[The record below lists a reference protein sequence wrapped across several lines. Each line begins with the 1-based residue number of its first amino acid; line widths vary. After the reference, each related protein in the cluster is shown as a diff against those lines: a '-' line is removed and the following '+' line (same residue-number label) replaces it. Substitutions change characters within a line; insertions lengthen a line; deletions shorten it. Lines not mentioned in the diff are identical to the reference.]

1 MRPRPHHADGLA
13 EDLGAGERRP
23 LPGAFTQRRVGG
35 RDLARRG
42 QHQRQRVLGGAVN
55 IRRGRVDHQHTA
67 RGGGVDVDV
76 VQADAGAGDDLELGR
91 GGQHLGVDGGR
102 RAHQQRVGVGHG
114 GQQLFAV
121 RAVDP
126 ADLYLVT
133 EGGNG
138 GLGKFVGNQY
148 YGKTHATSVMGL
160 NCGVDVT
167 VVGSG
172 PNGLAAAVICA
183 RAGLTVRVVEAQPT
197 PGGGARS
204 APDPEFPGVLHDICS
219 AVHPLGVASPFFAE
233 FDLAARG
240 VDLVA
245 PEVSYANPLPD
256 RPAAVAY
263 RSLERTCA
271 ELDDGASW
279 RRLFGPLTDHVDGV
293 LGFFLGDK
301 RSLPPDLL
309 TTVRTGLRV
318 LTQGSPAWGLLRGE
332 DARALFTGVGVHAIS
347 TMPSPVNSGAGLM
360 LGTVAHTA
368 GWPVPVGGT
377 QVISDALIADLRAH
391 GGELVLGE
399 PVTAPPDGVVIY
411 DTAPTALLDI
421 YGDAVPSTICK
432 GVAPLP
438 IRPGRVQG
446 RLRAVRRHPVARRAR
461 RAGADGAHGRNA
473 GRRWLWPNGRSRPD
487 ATPSGR

>member
-1 MRPRPHHADGLA
+1 
-13 EDLGAGERRP
+13 
-23 LPGAFTQRRVGG
+23 
-35 RDLARRG
+35 
-42 QHQRQRVLGGAVN
+42 
-55 IRRGRVDHQHTA
+55 
-67 RGGGVDVDV
+67 
-76 VQADAGAGDDLELGR
+76 
-91 GGQHLGVDGGR
+91 
-102 RAHQQRVGVGHG
+102 
-114 GQQLFAV
+114 
-121 RAVDP
+121 
-126 ADLYLVT
+126 
-133 EGGNG
+133 
-138 GLGKFVGNQY
+138 
-148 YGKTHATSVMGL
+148 MGL

-204 APDPEFPGVLHDICS
+204 APDPDFPGVLHDICS

-240 VDLVA
+240 VELVA

-271 ELDDGASW
+271 ELDDGSSW
-279 RRLFGPLTDHVDGV
+279 RRLFGPLAEHVDGV

-301 RSLPPDLL
+301 RSLPPDLV

-318 LTQGSPAWGLLRGE
+318 LVQGSPAWGLLRGE
-332 DARALFTGVGVHAIS
+332 DARALFTGVGAHAIS
-347 TMPSPVNSGAGLM
+347 RMPSPVNSGAGLM

-391 GGELVLGE
+391 GGELALGE
-399 PVTAPPDGVVIY
+399 PVTAPPAGVVIY

-421 YGDAVPSTICK
+421 YGDAVPSRYAKALRRYRFGPGVCK
-432 GVAPLP
+432 VDFVLSGDIPWRDERIAHAPTVHMGGTRAQMALAEREIAAGRHAEWPMTLAALPHLADPSRIDDHGRRPLWTYAHVPSGSTADLTETVTAMFDRVAPGFRDLVLAARCVPAAQMSENNANYVGGDIIVGGATLSAAIVGPTMRLNPWTTP
-438 IRPGRVQG
+438 IPKAY
-446 RLRAVRRHPVARRAR
+446 LC
-461 RAGADGAHGRNA
+461 
-473 GRRWLWPNGRSRPD
+473 SS
-487 ATPSGR
+487 ATPPGTGVHGMAGLYAARTVLRQEFGIEKLPKLSP